1 MRRIVSRVL
10 RVTAGSLKG
19 GLALRMFAVGVAV
32 VLAVAFWLLHEDRR
46 RIARW
51 KGEHRSLVDQ
61 KVETY
66 PLFLR

>member
-1 MRRIVSRVL
+1 
-10 RVTAGSLKG
+10 
-19 GLALRMFAVGVAV
+19 MFAVGVAV